1 MDGINEE
8 FKPQR
13 KILIA
18 TDGSEASEKAADFG
32 IETLKFEGA
41 KVYAVY
47 VIDTASYGSVPMDEK
62 KLKRIEQ
69 LEEMGRKATSY
80 VERKA
85 KDAGMEAESIVLQGN
100 PAEEIVDFAE
110 EQRVDMIVV
119 GSLGKSGIKRFML
132 GSVSEKVVRRAKI
145 PVLVVREHK
154 EEKPYKQILIAADCS
169 KATEKAV
176 DFGIEIARL
185 NGAKV
190 YAVHVIDPIF
200 NDLMEEAWAENAYE
214 QFKKIGREAVSY
226 VEEKGKAAG
235 MEVESA
241 VLEGNPAEKI
251 VDFAEEQKVDMIVVG
266 SLGKSGYE
274 QFAIGS
280 VSAKV
285 LRNAKVPVLIV
296 HDIYEFV
303 ELFRRCE
310 KSEEVLTPVA
320 DEKEQ

>member
-1 MDGINEE
+1 MGESNEK
-8 FKPQR
+8 FTPQ

-18 TDGSEASEKAADFG
+18 TDDSEASEKAADFG
-32 IETLKFEGA
+32 IETLRFEGA
-41 KVYAVY
+41 KIYAVY
-47 VIDTASYGSVPMDEK
+47 VIDTGSYGSVPVDEK
-62 KLKRIEQ
+62 KLKRIEH
-69 LEEMGRKATSY
+69 LEEIGHKATSY
-80 VERKA
+80 VEKKA
-85 KDAGMEAESIVLQGN
+85 KDSGMEVESVVLQGN

-145 PVLVVREHK
+145 PVLVVREYK

-169 KATEKAV
+169 KGTEKAV
-176 DFGIEIARL
+176 DFGIEIAKL

-200 NDLMEEAWAENAYE
+200 NDLMEEAWAEEAYK

-226 VEEKGKAAG
+226 VEEKAKDAG
-235 MEVESA
+235 VKVESA

-303 ELFRRCE
+303 ELFRRCQ

-320 DEKEQ
+320 GEKEQ

>member
-1 MDGINEE
+1 MGENNEK
-8 FKPQR
+8 FTPQ

-18 TDGSEASEKAADFG
+18 TDGSEASERAADFG
-32 IETLKFEGA
+32 IDTLKFEGA

-47 VIDTASYGSVPMDEK
+47 VIDTGSYGSVPVDK
-62 KLKRIEQ
+62 KKFKKIEQ
-69 LEEMGRKATSY
+69 LEETGHKATSY
-80 VERKA
+80 VEKKA
-85 KDAGMEAESIVLQGN
+85 KAAGMEVESVVLQGN

-110 EQRVDMIVV
+110 EERVDMIVV

-145 PVLVVREHK
+145 PVLVVRGQK

-169 KATEKAV
+169 KGTEKAV
-176 DFGIEIARL
+176 DFGIEIAKL

-190 YAVHVIDPIF
+190 YAVHVIDPVF
-200 NDLMEEAWAENAYE
+200 NDLMEEAWAEEAYK
-214 QFKKIGREAVSY
+214 QFKKIGREAVSH
-226 VEEKGKAAG
+226 VEEKAKAAG
-235 MEVESA
+235 VKVESV
-241 VLEGNPAEKI
+241 VLEGNPAEEI

-303 ELFRRCE
+303 ELFRRCQ

-320 DEKEQ
+320 GEKEQ